1 MSAKLGPLRVS
12 DTSTPKLQ
20 DLNTH
25 LFKGPTEGRAVSQQ
39 PQPKLG
45 AEGRA
50 CAAWWVGRVRHCRHS
65 ASWELETPLGEREDA
80 TVPNVRLGHE
90 RHPVSQSASSSLF

>member
-1 MSAKLGPLRVS
+1 MSAKVGPLRVR

-25 LFKGPTEGRAVSQQ
+25 LFKGPTEAGLCLSNHS
-39 PQPKLG
+39 PSWEPT
-45 AEGRA
+45 GRA

-90 RHPVSQSASSSLF
+90 RHPVSQSASSGLF